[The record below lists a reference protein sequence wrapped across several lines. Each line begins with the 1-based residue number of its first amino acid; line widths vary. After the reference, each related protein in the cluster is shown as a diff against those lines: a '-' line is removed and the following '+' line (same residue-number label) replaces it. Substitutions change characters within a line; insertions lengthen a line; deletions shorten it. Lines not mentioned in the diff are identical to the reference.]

1 MTVQV
6 VTASVV
12 SKARGYKK
20 WQYSFEYQKNQKKRK
35 KNVEGCPEK
44 DPTPIFAPNGCILL
58 SQEQKAHLLVTTS
71 TFPDTHILPSWRGDL
86 QKS

>member
-35 KNVEGCPEK
+35 KM
-44 DPTPIFAPNGCILL
+44 L
-58 SQEQKAHLLVTTS
+58 KAALKK
-71 TFPDTHILPSWRGDL
+71 ILPL
-86 QKS
+86 FLHPMVAYY